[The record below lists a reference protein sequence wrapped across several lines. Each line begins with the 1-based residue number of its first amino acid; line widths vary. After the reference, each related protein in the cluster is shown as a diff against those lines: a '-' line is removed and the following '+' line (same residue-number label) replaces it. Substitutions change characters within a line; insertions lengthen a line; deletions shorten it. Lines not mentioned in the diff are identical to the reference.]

1 MTSGIPPARP
11 GRPPLFL
18 SGVVLDAPDPLA
30 LAGFY
35 QRLLG
40 WPLTQQEEGWAK
52 LVPDGGG
59 TGISFQAEPSYTP
72 PVWPAEPGAQQMQT
86 HLDFQVDDLA
96 AAEAHALSCG
106 ARLAAYQPQDD
117 VRVLIDPVGHPFCV
131 FL

>member
-1 MTSGIPPARP
+1 SAPR
-11 GRPPLFL
+11 LFL
-18 SGVVLDAPDPLA
+18 SGVVLDAPDPQA

-40 WPLTQQEEGWAK
+40 WPLTQQEEGWVK

-59 TGISFQAEPSYTP
+59 TGISFQAEPTYTP
-72 PVWPAEPGAQQMQT
+72 PVWPAEPGAQQMQV
-86 HLDFQVDDLA
+86 HLDFQVEDLA
-96 AAEAHALSCG
+96 AAEAHAISCG
-106 ARLAAYQPQDD
+106 ARLAAHQPQDD